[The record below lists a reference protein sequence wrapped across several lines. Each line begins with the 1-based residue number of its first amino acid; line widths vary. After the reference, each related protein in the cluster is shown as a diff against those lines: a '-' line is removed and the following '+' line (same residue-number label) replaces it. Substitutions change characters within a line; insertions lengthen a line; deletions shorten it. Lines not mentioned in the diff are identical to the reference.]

1 MHAHFMHLLNTAR
14 QTDLCSMLEK
24 TIGGEMQSLWPWGE
38 CLLIDQDIVRL
49 TSPGRSHKSRLRS
62 LYYARLLAE
71 MLASWLRAA
80 A

>member
-1 MHAHFMHLLNTAR
+1 
-14 QTDLCSMLEK
+14 
-24 TIGGEMQSLWPWGE
+24 MQSLWPWGE